1 MNIENEILKKNMYV
15 FPLIVGIIL
24 YFAYYQMKML
34 LAVNR
39 DIVSYLFRIYS
50 NAAEWSYLL
59 IPCFLW
65 LLKGVFDFLSL
76 EYVRCRYAAKNAL
89 FWQRFLYF
97 CKLSLAVALCYWIV
111 IGASL
116 FVIGADVFLKNFVP
130 LSFLLLQQFLILL
143 LIAQAAGAMER
154 LMPKYIIVLIL
165 FIAMDVIYE
174 NIYEYLELPV
184 SLGGLCAGANMMRF
198 NNLSGLCLECMDEIL
213 ILILCNICLW
223 IFTVKIVSRKQS
235 LGRDKE

>member
-1 MNIENEILKKNMYV
+1 M
-15 FPLIVGIIL
+15 
-24 YFAYYQMKML
+24 
-34 LAVNR
+34 
-39 DIVSYLFRIYS
+39 
-50 NAAEWSYLL
+50 
-59 IPCFLW
+59 
-65 LLKGVFDFLSL
+65 
-76 EYVRCRYAAKNAL
+76 
-89 FWQRFLYF
+89 
-97 CKLSLAVALCYWIV
+97 
-111 IGASL
+111 
-116 FVIGADVFLKNFVP
+116 KNFVP